1 MMSDNIFDLEQ
12 DIMNCWVLVDDVDL
26 LYNYI
31 GEDPFFE
38 GMYPNH
44 QDKILNLLLGMKE
57 LYQMKYEKMFKS
69 FEGVCSEY
77 HKRGNSIRDLQ
88 SMCDDC
94 NQSLARAC
102 NEREPL
108 FDDPID
114 VMQFEL
120 QSRQDQTVRRSLNDA
135 TPEEWDKAARN
146 SSDYNPSEY
155 W

>member
-12 DIMNCWVLVDDVDL
+12 DIMNCWGLVDDVEL

-31 GEDPFFE
+31 GEDRFFE
-38 GMYPNH
+38 GMDPNH
-44 QDKILNLLLGMKE
+44 ADKISNLLLGMNE
-57 LYQMKYEKMFKS
+57 LYQMKFDKMWRS

-77 HKRGNSIRDLQ
+77 HKRGHHIKDLQ
-88 SMCDDC
+88 SALAECK
-94 NQSLARAC
+94 QSLARAC